1 MDANTIKFKT
11 IQFINGLKYM
21 SEKQVNDAK
30 HIICCD
36 LEIEKSE
43 ENFNIIEEGIKTYF
57 KTISSF
63 SVQ

>member
-21 SEKQVNDAK
+21 SEKQVDDAK

-36 LEIEKSE
+36 LQIE
-43 ENFNIIEEGIKTYF
+43 
-57 KTISSF
+57 
-63 SVQ
+63 

>member
-21 SEKQVNDAK
+21 SEKQVDDAK

-36 LEIEKSE
+36 LQIDKSE
-43 ENFNIIEEGIKTYF
+43 ENFNVIEEGIKTYF
-57 KTISSF
+57 KTIDSF
-63 SVQ
+63 SVR